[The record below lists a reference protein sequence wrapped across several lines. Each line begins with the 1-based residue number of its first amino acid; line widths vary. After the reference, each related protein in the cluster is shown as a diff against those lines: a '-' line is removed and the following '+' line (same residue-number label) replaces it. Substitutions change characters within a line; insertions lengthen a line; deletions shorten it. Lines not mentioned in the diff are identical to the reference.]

1 MIDLYAWRT
10 GNGRKPIIALE
21 ELGLDY
27 RLHAIDISKREG
39 RDSKNYLKI
48 HPIGQVPAMVDSDG
62 PGGKKITLFE
72 SVAILLYLAEKTNKL
87 LPADLST
94 RWEAVQ
100 WTIYHAA
107 SSNMMLTQLYWFI
120 NHATENSR
128 SAIEHYTSESLRRLS
143 VLDQALGDQR
153 WISGEYSIADIAHYP
168 SINSMGWF
176 NLGINLGDFHN
187 LSDWCERMSS
197 RPAGARAMELPEVK

>member
-39 RDSKNYLKI
+39 ISSPNYLKI
-48 HPIGQVPAMVDSDG
+48 HPIGQVPAMVDSNG
-62 PGGKKITLFE
+62 PEGKKITLIE
-72 SVAILLYLAEKTNKL
+72 SVAILLYLADKSKTL
-87 LPADLST
+87 LPADTVT

-100 WTIYHAA
+100 WTVYHAA

-120 NHATENSR
+120 NHATENSCF
-128 SAIEHYTSESLRRLS
+128 AIEHYRNESLRRLGA
-143 VLDQALGDQR
+143 LDRALDGR
-153 WISGEYSIADIAHYP
+153 EWIAGEYSIADIAHYP
-168 SINSMGWF
+168 SINSMEWF
-176 NLGINLGDFHN
+176 NLGIDLGCYPNLDKWR
-187 LSDWCERMSS
+187 DRMAS
-197 RPAGARAMELPEVK
+197 RPAVTRAMELPNER